1 MKHTKRIASLLL
13 VVVMTLFVLL
23 AGCGVGKNKD
33 ITTVEV
39 NLPAPTDAEVIA
51 DVSTSLALN
60 YYMIGRAYI
69 DEFINYDT
77 ETLSEANFNEYYNL
91 LARGIEAIE
100 NAGKVNDVLIEALDT
115 LEKEPE
121 STEKPTY
128 QVLLNKASFGFGIT
142 AHAAAEQGSEKWARE
157 VLDQWSLRTREHGG
171 LRRISEYLGK
181 DTKYAYEALKQAQE
195 ILDGKDYQALAKKE
209 NAAYQAANVLKT
221 SGTAAGLVI
230 AVATAPVSG
239 TVAAAVSTG
248 GIVMGG
254 VNTVLEVGSTGAI
267 LYNNGEDNVVST
279 FCDNTEAQ
287 MAPIG
292 QVFSIASLGSSLKDI
307 GKTGHDALKNGLESL
322 DEKTKTELA
331 MNSFSVLS
339 YGASSL
345 NDYMNDGSIMSGTL
359 KVTKDGIK
367 FTLKET
373 LTGNEPEKQENIKTV
388 LTEAGLDSQK
398 VDEVI
403 ETASK
408 ENTAPVRYQ
417 TDRIPND
424 IADKIIEQNQPEED
438 DFDIDEYLEKLRDL
452 LYEIAEMEYEDESKP
467 EDPPENALSI
477 DRVVGTYHITG
488 YDAWDDFEDNIY
500 DSNESDSLDITFTA
514 QGNRLVLNADA
525 FSQPTSDYD
534 PSSGSC
540 TYTDS
545 DGMSV
550 SIKFSESGGT
560 YSIAIDY
567 DQTFD
572 DGRAYGSYS
581 GTKK

>member
-13 VVVMTLFVLL
+13 VVVMTLSVL

-60 YYMIGRAYI
+60 YYMVGRAYI

-77 ETLSEANFNEYYNL
+77 ETLTEANFNEYYNL
-91 LARGIEAIE
+91 LAKGIEAIE
-100 NAGKVNDVLIEALDT
+100 NAGKVNDVLIEAIDG

-121 STEKPTY
+121 PKEKPNY
-128 QVLLNKASFGFGIT
+128 KVLSNETSFGFGIT
-142 AHAAAEQGSEKWARE
+142 AHAVAEQGSEKWARE
-157 VLDQWSLRTREHGG
+157 VLDQWSLKTREHGG

-209 NAAYQAANVLKT
+209 NAAYQAATVLKT

-307 GKTGHDALKNGLESL
+307 GKTGLDALKNGLGSL

-388 LTEAGLDSQK
+388 LTEAGLDSQT

-424 IADKIIEQNQPEED
+424 IGDKIIEQNQPEED
-438 DFDIDEYLEKLRDL
+438 DFDIDEYLEKLRDI
-452 LYEIAEMEYEDESKP
+452 LYEIAEMEYEDEPKP
-467 EDPPENALSI
+467 EDSPESAFSI
-477 DRVVGTYHITG
+477 HRVAGTYHISG
-488 YDAWDDFEDNIY
+488 YDAWDDFEDDEY
-500 DSNESDSLDITFTA
+500 DESENDSYDLTFTVEGENSLVVSA
-514 QGNRLVLNADA
+514 RGSSQSVGN
-525 FSQPTSDYD
+525 YD
-534 PSSGSC
+534 PTTGSC
-540 TYTDS
+540 GYTDE
-545 DGMSV
+545 DGV
-550 SIKFSESGGT
+550 NVYIQFSESGGVYSVSIT
-560 YSIAIDY
+560 YDK
-567 DQTFD
+567 TFE
-572 DGRAYGSYS
+572 DGRSYGSYS